1 MNTITDLQEARK
13 LAERLVSDIAFYNRE
28 KVKQALKQD
37 TLFDV
42 LGSEIEEA
50 RTNYISRVDI
60 ELETQHNL
68 FNRAIVD
75 IMIKPFDHEETTIW

>member
-1 MNTITDLQEARK
+1 MTSITDPEEARK

-28 KVKQALKQD
+28 KIRRALKQD
-37 TLFDV
+37 NLFE
-42 LGSEIEEA
+42 LMGSEIDEA
-50 RTNYISRVDI
+50 RTNYIVRVDA
-60 ELETQHNL
+60 ELEEEHNL